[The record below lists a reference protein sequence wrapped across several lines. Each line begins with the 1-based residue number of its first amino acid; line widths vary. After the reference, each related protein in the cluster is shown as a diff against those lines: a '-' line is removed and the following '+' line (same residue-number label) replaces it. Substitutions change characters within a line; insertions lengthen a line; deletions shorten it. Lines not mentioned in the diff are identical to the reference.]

1 MLPSLTAADASNPT
15 LVLVCRGL
23 GRGKG
28 SGRIHHTYGT
38 WGDGSVPF
46 PGALSRRRRRCALH
60 CPVRV
65 VRKWMQYVWGR
76 CGVGRPEEGGGRVG
90 RSGDERPRSHRRG
103 RRREVGEAV
112 VTAVGVESMGVGVG
126 VWVCGGVLG
135 SATEAL
141 LRQNRALLLRLVATA
156 PGPGAEIGGSPRT
169 GRWGR
174 RSCRWV
180 PWETAG

>member
-1 MLPSLTAADASNPT
+1 MDA
-15 LVLVCRGL
+15 VRV
-23 GRGKG
+23 
-28 SGRIHHTYGT
+28 
-38 WGDGSVPF
+38 
-46 PGALSRRRRRCALH
+46 GAL
-60 CPVRV
+60 
-65 VRKWMQYVWGR
+65 WG
-76 CGVGRPEEGGGRVG
+76 GAAGGGRRQSRAKWRQKTEKPSQG
-90 RSGDERPRSHRRG
+90 AATGGRRG
-103 RRREVGEAV
+103 G
-112 VTAVGVESMGVGVG
+112 GHGGGCGIDGCGCGCVG